1 MTRGVGYGKVILFGE
16 HFVVHK
22 CDAIAAGI
30 SNDVIVTIERAEVN
44 DITSE
49 KRIVKEDSLKSI
61 DAIEKSIGTDN
72 KYKVALEGDLPT
84 YGGLGSSA
92 AFCVALVRA
101 IGEDIG
107 HEFSNKEVNMHAYA
121 GEKTFHGNPSG
132 IDNTLATY
140 GGVIFFKRAEKQE
153 DNVFEKLELGKPL
166 DLVVSFTGKFS
177 PTAKMVSRVKEM
189 ADTDPNQFQQIYDE
203 VMEIVNVSRHS
214 LQRGKKYTIG
224 ALMNS
229 NQKLLEEVGVS
240 DETNETINKIALDNG
255 ALGAKLTGG
264 GGGGCCIALA
274 KDKDHANII
283 IEAEKKAGFE
293 SFYTQIGK

>member
-1 MTRGVGYGKVILFGE
+1 MANGVGYGKVILFGE
-16 HFVVHK
+16 HFVVHN

-30 SNDVIVTIERAEVN
+30 SNDVIVNIKRADAN
-44 DITSE
+44 DITTD

-61 DAIEKSIGTDN
+61 QAIEKSIGTQN
-72 KYKVALEGDLPT
+72 KYKISMEGDLPT
-84 YGGLGSSA
+84 FGGLGSSA

-107 HEFSNKEVNMHAYA
+107 KEFSNEEVNIHAFA

-140 GGVIFFKRAEKQE
+140 RGVMFFKRGAKPE
-153 DNVFEKLELGKPL
+153 DNMFEKIELGVPL

-177 PTAKMVSRVKEM
+177 PTAKMIASVKEM
-189 ADTDPNQFQQIYDE
+189 ADSDPEQFIQIYDE
-203 VMEIVNVSRHS
+203 VMEIVNVSRHA
-214 LQRGKKYTIG
+214 LQRGKRYTIG

-240 DETNETINKIALDNG
+240 DETNNKINKIALENG

-274 KDKDHANII
+274 KDKDHAEKI
-283 IEAEKKAGFE
+283 IEAIRKQGFE
-293 SFYTQIGK
+293 SFYTQIN